1 MAAPAPAAIQ
11 HLPLLGICLRHSPL
25 AALPCS
31 PPLAPPRAA
40 LQTVTVDFLHK
51 GLHAVSDGCGNC
63 ALEGMPSKEED
74 KEQCGEPDH
83 SNRRLLHTA
92 LERWLAPR
100 AAAVKRLVL
109 S

>member
-1 MAAPAPAAIQ
+1 
-11 HLPLLGICLRHSPL
+11 
-25 AALPCS
+25 
-31 PPLAPPRAA
+31 
-40 LQTVTVDFLHK
+40 V
-51 GLHAVSDGCGNC
+51 VSNERGNC
-63 ALEGMPSKEED
+63 ALEGPPSEEED
-74 KEQCGEPDH
+74 EEQCGEPDH